1 MRSIL
6 TLLLSLVL
14 VLPVVS
20 QQPPGVEKP
29 KISLDKMVVG
39 KITDNERGIL
49 MLKNIVVTG
58 GACYNGARPT
68 SYSVKVE
75 QLWGE
80 VMNTTTRQT
89 YHLAHLDTE
98 WKSDSVCNVYL
109 GLRGGPLPVQPGTIS
124 GPAQLT
130 VQVYIMCLEKFEA
143 FRTKNF
149 DVEIS
154 N

>member
-1 MRSIL
+1 MRSIV
-6 TLLLSLVL
+6 TLLLFFVL
-14 VLPVVS
+14 VLPLVS
-20 QQPPGVEKP
+20 QQMPGVEKP

-49 MLKNIVVTG
+49 VLKNIVVTG

-143 FRTKNF
+143 YRTKNF
-149 DVEIS
+149 DIEVS

>member
-6 TLLLSLVL
+6 TLLFTVVF
-14 VLPVVS
+14 VLPLVS

>member
-1 MRSIL
+1 MRSIV
-6 TLLLSLVL
+6 TLLLFFVL
-14 VLPVVS
+14 VLPLVS
-20 QQPPGVEKP
+20 QQMPGVEKP

-124 GPAQLT
+124 GPVQLT

-143 FRTKNF
+143 YRTKNF
-149 DVEIS
+149 DIEVS